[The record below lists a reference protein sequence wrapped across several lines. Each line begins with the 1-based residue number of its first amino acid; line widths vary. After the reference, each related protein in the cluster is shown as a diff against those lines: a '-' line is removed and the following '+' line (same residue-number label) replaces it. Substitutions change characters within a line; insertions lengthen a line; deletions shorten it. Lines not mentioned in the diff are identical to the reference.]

1 MFARK
6 SLYVQLEVTRD
17 SKWGKDVVIVALAG
31 VGLVIYKSGTKLGI
45 HMIMEGI
52 GVWIISFKLGSQI
65 LALNPLTTTKDYQT
79 RKHA

>member
-1 MFARK
+1 M
-6 SLYVQLEVTRD
+6 
-17 SKWGKDVVIVALAG
+17 IVALA
-31 VGLVIYKSGTKLGI
+31 VLIGLVIYKSGTKLGI

-65 LALNPLTTTKDYQT
+65 LALNHLTTTKDYHT